1 MYYLVLKVPLAQ
13 YDTLLKKVDPASRV
27 EELLKQA
34 SFEREDKKGH
44 FERHM
49 KILCKKEEALMLL
62 QIAERL
68 CSEIIPAISRDWAN
82 SE

>member
-13 YDTLLKKVDPASRV
+13 YDILLQKVDPTSRA

-34 SFEREDKKGH
+34 SFEREDKEGH

-49 KILCKKEEALMLL
+49 KIIWKKEEALMILR
-62 QIAERL
+62 IVEKL
-68 CSEIIPAISRDWAN
+68 CPEIIPAISRDWAD
-82 SE
+82 E